1 MFVNRTSPCRAPSRG
16 SRCESTA
23 RQRSLQRQRANTTL
37 IANIEKTL
45 SERGSNALAARCVRL
60 ALAHVVTLLTHGV
73 AEALAALRVFHSKL
87 FLMWTMWTN
96 DGGGHFV
103 VIGILMSLFRLI
115 FYCVYSYLMSIKI
128 KAKREIPVPVLEN
141 FKLIQN
147 HRDTAVWHIDYPLY
161 FCFQLDESFL
171 KN

>member
-37 IANIEKTL
+37 ITNIEKTL
-45 SERGSNALAARCVRL
+45 SERGSNALAALRATCSRSRGYV
-60 ALAHVVTLLTHGV
+60 AHTRRSG
-73 AEALAALRVFHSKL
+73 EALAAFRVFHSKL

-115 FYCVYSYLMSIKI
+115 FYCVYSYWMSIKI